1 MGIFAP
7 APQKSGKYMSGKYRV
22 GLKFGHFVNFL
33 TKMSCPPKLSEL
45 LRLWIRDSVTTLN
58 CLLLYMYSVL
68 VYHRWTAVKHP
79 CFEYLY
85 FPDIAYVGAPC
96 VCLVPRR

>member
-1 MGIFAP
+1 MGIFAT

-45 LRLWIRDSVTTLN
+45 LRLWIRDSVTTLTA
-58 CLLLYMYSVL
+58 CYSTCTVYLYIIDGLLLSIRVSNIYIFL
-68 VYHRWTAVKHP
+68 T
-79 CFEYLY
+79 
-85 FPDIAYVGAPC
+85 
-96 VCLVPRR
+96 